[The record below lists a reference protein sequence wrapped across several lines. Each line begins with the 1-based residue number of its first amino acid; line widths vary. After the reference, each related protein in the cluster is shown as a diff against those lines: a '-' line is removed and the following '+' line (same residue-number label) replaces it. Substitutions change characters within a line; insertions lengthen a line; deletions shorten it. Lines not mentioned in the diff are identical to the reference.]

1 MITNLN
7 QILYDIDLEIDD
19 IDLYGYD
26 IIETSLSMVHRLQNV
41 LNDLRNK
48 LQTYV
53 FPSKEEEISFFKNF
67 LVIVSKFSRI
77 TLLLPEFGL

>member
-53 FPSKEEEISFFKNF
+53 FPSKEEEISFFKNQKPELFRTFVVF
-67 LVIVSKFSRI
+67 LQDI
-77 TLLLPEFGL
+77 PY

>member
-26 IIETSLSMVHRLQNV
+26 IIETSLSINSS
-41 LNDLRNK
+41 LN
-48 LQTYV
+48 
-53 FPSKEEEISFFKNF
+53 FPGPK
-67 LVIVSKFSRI
+67 R
-77 TLLLPEFGL
+77 PWQ